1 MRFGASFD
9 NVPFTQKG
17 PGSTL
22 MLSFE
27 NLKRD
32 FGLSDD
38 RDIQHLGPIRLDVPD
53 SEYYDELELYIRLT

>member
-1 MRFGASFD
+1 
-9 NVPFTQKG
+9 
-17 PGSTL
+17 

-32 FGLSDD
+32 FGLRDD